1 MKLCDD
7 YAPKDGIKFLYAEV
21 IPSLV
26 TRDIRNMIF
35 FHGFFSVRGWQKATT
50 VPVGNPPNGL

>member
-21 IPSLV
+21 IPFLV

-35 FHGFFSVRGWQKATT
+35 FMDSSASEDDKKLRQF
-50 VPVGNPPNGL
+50 L